1 MLSWAVP
8 RGPSYDPKDM
18 RMAIHIKG
26 EPLTYNRFEGTIP
39 PKQYGAGTV
48 IVWDH
53 GTWEPTVDP
62 HQGLKDVKVVF
73 ALHGHKLVGLWELER
88 IAKPG
93 DKQEAWLLFKKRD
106 RRASTSTRAL
116 ANAGSVCKWP
126 QCWCVACCRNWGCK
140 AGSRPAAAR
149 ACTWWCR

>member
-1 MLSWAVP
+1 
-8 RGPSYDPKDM
+8 
-18 RMAIHIKG
+18 MAIHVEG

-39 PKQYGAGTV
+39 PKQYDAGTV

-73 ALHGHKLVGLWELER
+73 ALHGHKLVGLWELKR

-106 RRASTSTRAL
+106 RHAGAGAL
-116 ANAGSVCKWP
+116 READARGRGRVC
-126 QCWCVACCRNWGCK
+126 GLD
-140 AGSRPAAAR
+140 
-149 ACTWWCR
+149 T